1 MSDQLLYKPEEA
13 AQVLGLGRSKV
24 FQLMAAGQIESVVI
38 GRSRRV
44 PRESLLAFVAGIRT
58 AQRQPDPRPA
68 A

>member
-1 MSDQLLYKPEEA
+1 MFDQLLYKPEQA

-24 FQLMAAGQIESVVI
+24 FELLADGTLASVRI

-44 PRESLLAFVAGIRT
+44 PRQELEDYVARLRSGE
-58 AQRQPDPRPA
+58 PSPA

>member
-24 FQLMAAGQIESVVI
+24 FQLMAAGSLESVVI

-44 PRESLLAFVAGIRT
+44 PRESLLAFVAAVRT
-58 AQRQPDPRPA
+58 AQRQ
-68 A
+68 